1 MNLPNEKG
9 ERILYPRLVLS
20 GQLDAEYI
28 AGELADGTTFN
39 AAEAMGMLTAFA
51 RKKVEAGDV
60 AEVGL
65 DPQDMCQGQSANLNT
80 VQNEMMTH
88 IRTTWGI
95 IQNGKLHDS
104 II

>member
-1 MNLPNEKG
+1 MFNYTPIASIQRKTTIFSQKG
-9 ERILYPRLVLS
+9 QTYNYS
-20 GQLDAEYI
+20 TG
-28 AGELADGTTFN
+28 
-39 AAEAMGMLTAFA
+39 
-51 RKKVEAGDV
+51 KVEAGDV